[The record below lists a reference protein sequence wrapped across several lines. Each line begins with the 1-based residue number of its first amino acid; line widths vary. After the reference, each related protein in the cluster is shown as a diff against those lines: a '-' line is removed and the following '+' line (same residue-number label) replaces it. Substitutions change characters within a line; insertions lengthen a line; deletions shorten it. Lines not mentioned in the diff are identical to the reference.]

1 MDDWPAY
8 LALGA
13 NGELA
18 RRAEAAEAL
27 LDPCRL
33 CPRLCGARRSQG
45 EVGACGVG
53 REALV
58 ASFGPHFGEEGP
70 LVGLGGSGTI
80 FLAGCNL
87 ACVFCQNAAISHGR
101 DGERMS
107 ASDLARLMIELQRV
121 GCANI
126 NLVTPTHQV
135 PQLLRAL
142 VCAVEAGLRLP
153 LVYNCGG
160 YESLE
165 TLAILDG
172 IVDIYMPDFK
182 YADAGAARSYSG
194 IERYPEVA
202 EAAIREMHRQVG
214 DLTVDARGVARRGLL
229 VRHLVLPEGLA
240 GTDRVVR
247 FLAGLSPDTYVNIM
261 GQYRPCHRAGEH
273 PALARRPTAKEMAEA
288 LRLARAAGLTRI
300 DGYC

>member
-1 MDDWPAY
+1 MSDWPAY
-8 LALGA
+8 LSLHAR
-13 NGELA
+13 GELL
-18 RRAEAAEAL
+18 RRAAAAEAL

-53 REALV
+53 RDALV

-80 FLAGCNL
+80 FFAGCNL
-87 ACVFCQNAAISHGR
+87 GCVFCQNAGISHGR
-101 DGERMS
+101 EGERMS
-107 ASDLARLMIELQRV
+107 ASDLARLMLELQRA

-126 NLVTPTHQV
+126 NIVTPTHQV
-135 PQLLRAL
+135 PQLLHAL
-142 VCAVEAGLRLP
+142 ASAAPAGLRLP

-182 YADAGAARSYSG
+182 YADAEAARSYSG
-194 IERYPEVA
+194 VERYPEVA

-214 DLTVDARGVARRGLL
+214 DLVLDANGAARRGLL
-229 VRHLVLPEGLA
+229 VRHLVLPEGLS
-240 GTDRVVR
+240 GTDRVVL

-273 PALARRPTAKEMAEA
+273 PPLSRRPTAKEMAEA
-288 LRLARAAGLTRI
+288 LHLARAAGLTRL